1 MLKPR
6 AEKGTQGAV
15 RTDELENFP
24 CGKVILPV
32 KAGLPLENDYAE
44 IFPASVQA
52 LGLFSLL
59 RVLFFCHADP

>member
-1 MLKPR
+1 MLKPI
-6 AEKGTQGAV
+6 AENGTQSVV

-24 CGKVILPV
+24 CGKVISPV
-32 KAGLPLENDYAE
+32 KAGLPLENDCAE

-59 RVLFFCHADP
+59 HVLFFCRADP